1 MQRLQRARTVEP
13 VRPVAPVFCLSWVLN
28 CDCSIPDLI
37 PGTFSAFV
45 LSSVQMSPSLTEFQI
60 SMKRCIF
67 CTKDDSGTPPAPFLD
82 DIESI

>member
-1 MQRLQRARTVEP
+1 MQRLQRENEIEP
-13 VRPVAPVFCLSWVLN
+13 MRPVAPVFCLSWVLN

-37 PGTFSAFV
+37 PGTFPAFV

-67 CTKDDSGTPPAPFLD
+67 CTKVDSRTPPAPFLD